1 MSSKHRYGFHQ
12 IENTVTGERK
22 TFNSKRE
29 MQEFLKKSA
38 PSLVQFKLGKKDID
52 NWRYVGM
59 YKESPSIVKE
69 ISNVEFE
76 VMEEIKKENEYLEE
90 RRKNVIETANLY
102 GIKLDKELTE
112 EYIDFLE
119 TSVDSPIPNKVN
131 FERFLDE
138 PEEIEETVSQ
148 NKEEKAKEENP
159 YKKDTYEY
167 MQWELTHMLSEHF
180 DFVLQNVAAY
190 QHKQGFL

>member
-1 MSSKHRYGFHQ
+1 MAKKIKYGFHQ

-52 NWRYVGM
+52 NWHYIGM
-59 YKESPSIVKE
+59 LKSSKSQVKE
-69 ISNVEFE
+69 ISNDEFE
-76 VMEEIKKENEYLEE
+76 VIEEIKKENEYLEE

-138 PEEIEETVSQ
+138 PEEIEETDIV
-148 NKEEKAKEENP
+148 KEEKAKEENP

-167 MQWELTHMLSEHF
+167 MQWELNHMLSEHF